1 MTIEASVNS
10 YEANSKLRVHSD
22 ALFPGAE
29 GALLLL
35 LLLDA
40 AFANCRCDY
49 DPKLPSSISGLL
61 QLQEEVKQLQDLME
75 EEMWT

>member
-1 MTIEASVNS
+1 MRPTP
-10 YEANSKLRVHSD
+10 KLRVHSD
-22 ALFPGAE
+22 ALFHGAE
-29 GALLLL
+29 GALLL